1 MIKYSSNKGFTLI
14 EVLVSMAIGA
24 IILAALFLSFIMF
37 SRSYDLQKEMT
48 RNQENGRLLLDYM
61 ADEIRN
67 AGYSHFNS
75 GSPVPVN
82 QAIILEAPVT
92 NGSSGG
98 TLPTDCGESIS
109 VMFDIVPSETDMGST
124 NFIRKQITYKAQSYN
139 PGGQSALA
147 RCRLK
152 RYQCHYNYNSSNST
166 FSAINNDTNYP
177 CDLSGG
183 EVVLDYVYD
192 LSFSIS
198 SYNYNHI
205 GGRMTAL
212 TRASSASFNYA
223 TSGCLSNFKSNVLCG
238 QYSTRIRNI
247 DVRLALVSGE
257 EISSIPDDPNDSPD
271 KGHRFLTNF
280 NASMTLRNP

>member
-1 MIKYSSNKGFTLI
+1 MNNFSSNRGFTLI

-37 SRSYDLQKEMT
+37 SRTYDLQREMT

-61 ADEIRN
+61 ANEIRN

-82 QAIILEAPVT
+82 QAIILEAPIT
-92 NGSSGG
+92 NSASGG

-109 VMFDIVPSETDMGST
+109 IMFDIVPSESDMGSR
-124 NFIRKQITYKAQSYN
+124 NFIRKQITYKAESYQ
-139 PGGQSALA
+139 PGGQAALA

-152 RYQCHYNYNSSNST
+152 RYQCHYGYNSGSSS
-166 FSAINNDTNYP
+166 FSALNTANYP
-177 CDLSGG
+177 CDLSTG

-192 LSFSIS
+192 LSVSLS
-198 SYNYNHI
+198 DYKYDHI
-205 GGRMTAL
+205 AGRMTAL

-223 TSGCLSNFKSNVLCG
+223 TSGCTANFKTNVLCG

-247 DVRLALVSGE
+247 DLRLALVSGE
-257 EISSIPDDPNDSPD
+257 EISTIPDDPNDTPD
-271 KGHRFLTNF
+271 KGQRFLTNF